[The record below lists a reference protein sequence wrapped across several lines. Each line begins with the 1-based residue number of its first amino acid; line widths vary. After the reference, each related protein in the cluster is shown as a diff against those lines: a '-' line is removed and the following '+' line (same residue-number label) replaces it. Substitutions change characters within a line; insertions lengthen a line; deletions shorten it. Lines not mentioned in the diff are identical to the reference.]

1 MKILKVLAA
10 IAMALFL
17 NACDDNKSS
26 GASRVKGNVK
36 ILNNEAVLVGDGSFT
51 LKGVSVSVAKYKIFV
66 FQWLNTRFLSTV
78 RITVRFPPVP
88 VQFFRY
94 ITTEPSMYMSMMKSV
109 IR

>member
-1 MKILKVLAA
+1 MKIIKVLAV
-10 IAMALFL
+10 IVMALFL
-17 NACDDNKSS
+17 NACDDSKSS

-36 ILNNEAVLVGDGSFT
+36 VLNNEAVLVGDGSFT

-66 FQWLNTRFLSTV
+66 NG
-78 RITVRFPPVP
+78 VP